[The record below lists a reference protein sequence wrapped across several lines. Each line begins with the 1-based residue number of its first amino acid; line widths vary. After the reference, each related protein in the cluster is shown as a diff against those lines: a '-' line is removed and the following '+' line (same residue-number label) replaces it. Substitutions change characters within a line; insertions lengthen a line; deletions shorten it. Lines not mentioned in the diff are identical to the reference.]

1 MENDDIENK
10 NRSKLVR
17 ACLMHIPFDGWSQ
30 RSLELAAEDSGFTSS
45 DLSRMLPRGVNQA
58 VEIYANLADEDM
70 ISALNAKMVSGE
82 NSPRGTTAKIKFLI
96 IARLEQALP
105 HKEVVRKTIQYLCNP
120 INLQVSQRILYS
132 TIDKIWREAGDQST
146 DFSFYTK
153 RGLLCAIYS
162 STLLYFL
169 ADTSGSI
176 DSTSAFLDRRLKEIS
191 LIPRV
196 TKPLDKRAKSMFSGV
211 GSVISSVAK
220 NISQQM
226 AKRG

>member
-1 MENDDIENK
+1 MENDSIENK
-10 NRSKLVR
+10 NRIKLVR

-58 VEIYANLADEDM
+58 LEIYANLADEDM
-70 ISALNAKMVSGE
+70 ISALNAKMMSGE
-82 NSPRGTTAKIKFLI
+82 NLPRGTTAKIKFLI

-105 HKEVVRKTIQYLCNP
+105 HKEVVRKTIKHLCNP
-120 INLQVSQRILYS
+120 RNFQLSQRILYK
-132 TIDKIWREAGDQST
+132 TIDRIWREAGDQST
-146 DFSFYTK
+146 DFNFYTK
-153 RGLLCAIYS
+153 RGLLGATYS

-169 ADTSGSI
+169 SDDSGLI
-176 DSTSAFLDRRLKEIS
+176 DNTSAFLDRRLREIS
-191 LIPRV
+191 FIPKV
-196 TKPLDKRAKSMFSGV
+196 TKPLEKRAKVMFSGV
-211 GSVISSVAK
+211 GSVVSSLAK